1 MSAPGPSSP
10 SGIAS
15 QAQTQGLVL
24 QLAITDEK
32 GQPLGDFA
40 SSSITRAGLI
50 VCTTGP
56 LPPLL
61 SRVKLTFTDLS
72 GLSCDAQVVHH
83 VTAEQA
89 TQWKMSPG
97 YGVQFGAMS
106 AEQRAALEAAHHG
119 LRPAETTSGLTRRPD
134 DPAAEQVLR
143 RFTAE
148 RATDAYAML
157 VISKGAP
164 FDAIRDR
171 VRDAKRL
178 LDGLTTRPLSL
189 AQGQALDEARVR
201 LAQVGTTLGGL
212 ETRMEY
218 DAERGNFEGVAR
230 CISGGLSV
238 LELEA
243 ARLRFLKA
251 HPAVAGKS
259 HGFILAGQTLE
270 GRAQMP
276 QALEAYADALRID
289 PLNLMAQ
296 QRYWAVKR
304 QLEKA

>member
-1 MSAPGPSSP
+1 MAAQAP
-10 SGIAS
+10 
-15 QAQTQGLVL
+15 TQGLVL
-24 QLAITDEK
+24 QVAVSDEK
-32 GQPLGDFA
+32 GKELGEFA
-40 SSSITRAGLI
+40 CSGITRAGLV

-72 GLSCDAQVVHH
+72 ALTCDAQVVHH

-89 TQWKMSPG
+89 AQWKMSAG
-97 YGVQFGAMS
+97 YGVQFGTLS
-106 AEQRAALEAAHHG
+106 PEQRAALEAAHQG
-119 LRPAETTSGLTRRPD
+119 LKPPETPSGIAQRPD
-134 DPAAEQVLR
+134 DPTAAEVLK

-157 VISKGAP
+157 TISKAAP

-178 LDGLTTRPLSL
+178 LDGLTSRPLSL
-189 AQGQALDEARVR
+189 AQQQALDEARGR
-201 LAQVGTTLGGL
+201 LAEVGTTLGSPQ
-212 ETRMEY
+212 TRMEY
-218 DAERGNFEGVAR
+218 DAARGNFEGIAR
-230 CISGGLSV
+230 CISAGLSV
-238 LELEA
+238 AELEA
-243 ARLRFLKA
+243 SRMGFLKT
-251 HPAVAGKS
+251 HPGIAGKS
-259 HGFILAGQTLE
+259 HGHILAAQTLE
-270 GRAQMP
+270 ARKQMP

-304 QLEKA
+304 QLEQA